1 MTQIINKKL
10 FIGFLGLV
18 LTAVL
23 STGAYAQSGSKGHGS
38 SSKKNNTS
46 AAKRKMEREQA
57 KLVNKMTSQI
67 AKDDFAAIKLTLEQR
82 KTLKGLVSENFE
94 ELSKFDMKIS
104 QMIPA
109 KNQKAL
115 KKSYLMAKKEGKMN
129 AEAMEASMMKIGLSK
144 VVQTRV
150 MTLNKSK
157 ETLMDE
163 IRKGVTEVLNDEQ
176 KVAIAKAKEA
186 MMAKEKKEEMKD
198 SADASSESQG

>member
-1 MTQIINKKL
+1 
-10 FIGFLGLV
+10 
-18 LTAVL
+18 
-23 STGAYAQSGSKGHGS
+23 
-38 SSKKNNTS
+38 
-46 AAKRKMEREQA
+46 
-57 KLVNKMTSQI
+57 
-67 AKDDFAAIKLTLEQR
+67 
-82 KTLKGLVSENFE
+82 
-94 ELSKFDMKIS
+94 MKIS

-115 KKSYLMAKKEGKMN
+115 KKSYLMAKKEGKVN

-176 KVAIAKAKEA
+176 RVAIAKAKEA
-186 MMAKEKKEEMKD
+186 MMAKEKMEKEEMKD